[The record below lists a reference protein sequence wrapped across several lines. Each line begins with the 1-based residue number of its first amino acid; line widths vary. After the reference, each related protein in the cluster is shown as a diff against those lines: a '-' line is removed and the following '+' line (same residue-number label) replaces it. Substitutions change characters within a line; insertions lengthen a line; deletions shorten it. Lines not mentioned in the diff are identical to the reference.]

1 MQAHKNYEPKIHK
14 VITKS
19 IDGILIDGSNLL
31 HMMVPKGEFGFRK
44 IITLHAQLCRVTGLQ
59 PRKIKIILDENMLGT
74 EGY

>member
-31 HMMVPKGEFGFRK
+31 HMMVPKGEFGFR
-44 IITLHAQLCRVTGLQ
+44 
-59 PRKIKIILDENMLGT
+59 
-74 EGY
+74 